1 MPARTGNTYTT
12 PKGVVTRSKSGKA
25 KSFTGKGAAPAGT
38 KKVAEKSYSEV
49 PTVTVAPDGSVSTSG
64 YGRKSV
70 AKRAVRSQAKRAR
83 KVQRIVAET
92 RRDSHKRAVKVTPP
106 KRYDAPLPK
115 PSKASRVFDP
125 NPQTAVISSVPNPN
139 SKPPIF
145 QGHETAGEPS
155 RRELKKAAKKGA
167 LRVNRKGQVTTPRIR
182 KVGGELRR
190 LRSKAR
196 SSNAP
201 LPGLDAEQTK
211 VARKVLRTGK
221 RQGASRKE
229 LLAAAETGLVES
241 GFRNL
246 DYGDADSQGWR
257 QERTSIY
264 GTSEPRNVKAGARNF
279 FQESVSDT
287 GGARGRG
294 QTAGELA
301 QTIQGSAFP
310 ERYDE
315 HKPEAAAIVRAFSKG
330 SLKPAQQKRLQKV
343 SKEAQKLGLR
353 SAKPKGTKVAGPS
366 RIPSV
371 VYIGKQAEKKFGLS
385 VGENPA
391 FGGVAPV
398 HVSDSYHY
406 RTDSKGRGE
415 AIDVSGDPEK
425 MMAFDHWVAQKW
437 GQGVTELFYDPGIS
451 IKEGTEIG
459 AIGGHGDHVHVAVAM
474 PGEKIAGG
482 MTAGPGGAVFV
493 GYGSS
498 ASAAEASATN
508 AQREA
513 SKGKAKRVSPW
524 KRYWNI
530 KKQLHNLGVGESST
544 TTSHSSGSVLSA
556 MERKYGVAA

>member
-1 MPARTGNTYTT
+1 MPARTGNTYTV
-12 PKGVVTRSKSGKA
+12 PGGVVKRGKSGKA
-25 KSFTGKGAAPAGT
+25 KTYTGSGPAPAGT
-38 KKVAEKSYSEV
+38 KKVVEKSYSEV
-49 PTVTVAPDGSVSTSG
+49 STVTVASDGSVSTSG
-64 YGRKSV
+64 YGRKSA
-70 AKRAVRSQAKRAR
+70 AKRAVRAQKKRAR
-83 KVQRIVAET
+83 RVRAIVAQT
-92 RRDSHKRAVKVTPP
+92 TQGPKKPSAKVMPP
-106 KRYDAPLPK
+106 KRYKAPLPK
-115 PSKASRVFDP
+115 PSKASRIP
-125 NPQTAVISSVPNPN
+125 NPDPAKAVISSVPNPN
-139 SKPPIF
+139 AKPPTF
-145 QGHETAGEPS
+145 QGHKTAGEPS
-155 RRELKKAAKKGA
+155 RRELQKAAKKGA
-167 LRVNRKGQVTTPRIR
+167 LRVNRKGHVTTPRIR

-201 LPGLDAEQTK
+201 LPGLDPEQTK
-211 VARKVLRTGK
+211 VARKVLKTGQK
-221 RQGASRKE
+221 QGASRKE

-246 DYGDADSQGWR
+246 NYGDAGSLGWR

-264 GTSEPRNVKAGARNF
+264 GSQEPRNVKAGARNF
-279 FQESVSDT
+279 FEESVSDT

-315 HKPEAAAIVRAFSKG
+315 HKPEAAAILNAFEKG
-330 SLKPAQQKRLQKV
+330 SLKPAQQKKLRVV
-343 SKEAQKLGLR
+343 SKEAQKLGLKT
-353 SAKPKGTKVAGPS
+353 AKPKGSKAAGPS

-371 VYIGKQAEKKFGLS
+371 VYIGKQAEKKFGLH

-391 FGGVAPV
+391 FGGVEPV
-398 HVSDSYHY
+398 HTSGSYHY
-406 RTDSKGRGE
+406 RTDREGRGE
-415 AIDVSGDPEK
+415 AIDVSGDPAQ
-425 MMAFDHWVAQKW
+425 MMAFDQWVARKW
-437 GQGVTELFYDPGIS
+437 GKGVTELFYDPGTS

-508 AQREA
+508 AQKAA

-524 KRYWNI
+524 KRYWQ
-530 KKQLHNLGVGESST
+530 KMKTLQDLGVGESPT
-544 TTSHSSGSVLSA
+544 TTPHSSGSVLDEL
-556 MERKYGVAA
+556 ERKYGVTA